1 MASMPPSP
9 PIPDTSTLVIIS
21 MSGGVDSSV
30 AAAKLLEQGYSVE
43 GLYMSNWEEDED
55 GYCTSAADYQD
66 ALKVCRLL
74 GIPLHKASFA
84 AEYRQRVFQHFL
96 DEYAAGRTPNPDV
109 LCNREIKF
117 GACFEHALRLG
128 ADYVATGHYARVAY
142 DVEGPRLLKSLDL
155 AKDQSYFL
163 HAVPAT
169 ALARTLFPVGHLHKD
184 EVRRS
189 AHSMALAVHDKKDS
203 TGICFIGERPFAD
216 FLAGYL
222 PGQPGDIESVEGKRL
237 GTHRGLMFYTL
248 GQRQGLL
255 IGGQRGGGSD
265 PWYVAAKDLKRNVL
279 VVTQGRDHPAL
290 QSRALKAIN
299 LSWIQGRPPATR
311 FRTQAKTRYRQ
322 LDQDAQVEMTG
333 DDTCT
338 VTFDVPQRAVTP
350 GQYVVLYSGETCLGG
365 GVIDSTQPA
374 QVLAHSA

>member
-117 GACFEHALRLG
+117 GLFLKKALRL
-128 ADYVATGHYARVAY
+128 TG
-142 DVEGPRLLKSLDL
+142 
-155 AKDQSYFL
+155 
-163 HAVPAT
+163 
-169 ALARTLFPVGHLHKD
+169 
-184 EVRRS
+184 
-189 AHSMALAVHDKKDS
+189 
-203 TGICFIGERPFAD
+203 
-216 FLAGYL
+216 
-222 PGQPGDIESVEGKRL
+222 
-237 GTHRGLMFYTL
+237 
-248 GQRQGLL
+248 
-255 IGGQRGGGSD
+255 
-265 PWYVAAKDLKRNVL
+265 
-279 VVTQGRDHPAL
+279 
-290 QSRALKAIN
+290 
-299 LSWIQGRPPATR
+299 
-311 FRTQAKTRYRQ
+311 
-322 LDQDAQVEMTG
+322 
-333 DDTCT
+333 
-338 VTFDVPQRAVTP
+338 
-350 GQYVVLYSGETCLGG
+350 
-365 GVIDSTQPA
+365 
-374 QVLAHSA
+374 